1 MFFPFENLIT
11 LLRFRETQNTS
22 DILVVVVVVFLQ
34 AVSATTKLQI
44 GFPAFENLNMANRFG
59 EFRFLLGIHVR
70 LDMGINV
77 TISIRPMT
85 NKFGRQVH
93 LEKLTKM
100 RLIKQLLVTTSL
112 MVSLTSR

>member
-22 DILVVVVVVFLQ
+22 DILVVVVAVFLE

-93 LEKLTKM
+93 LEKLTQM